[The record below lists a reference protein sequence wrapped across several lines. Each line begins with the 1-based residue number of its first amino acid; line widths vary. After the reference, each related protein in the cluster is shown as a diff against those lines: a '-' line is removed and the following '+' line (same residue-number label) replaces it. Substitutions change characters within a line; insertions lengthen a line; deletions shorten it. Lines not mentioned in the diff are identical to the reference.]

1 MDILRA
7 APLSANQQVSHS
19 CPMSCP
25 CHVTLDLPRKCAPPP
40 RSPYIRQTE
49 DKIRDLILILIKTR
63 YKDCGG
69 GAHLRGK
76 SSVT

>member
-49 DKIRDLILILIKTR
+49 DKIRDLILSRHDIRTVVEVHICAVNL
-63 YKDCGG
+63 
-69 GAHLRGK
+69 
-76 SSVT
+76 V